1 MEWDILHQRRA
12 AQARFVRLRPMR
24 VVYRSLLTGAFLAAG
39 SASLAFGQAAP
50 SPAPLSDTAVAS
62 AIQFGDTA
70 TRPPFAALVPGA
82 PMILVYGPR
91 DRIALAAY
99 LAKQR
104 HQRFTAD
111 SADASMRAPVVLVS
125 IVPHGTV
132 IAAITLVDVMSGS
145 VSDVLRPTSV
155 DTLRGG
161 GMIVEARFT
170 PQRILAHPSLT
181 VKWNT
186 GSVVLPLPRLKL
198 N

>member
-1 MEWDILHQRRA
+1 VPSKSGHSTSALRVIHQ
-12 AQARFVRLRPMR
+12 
-24 VVYRSLLTGAFLAAG
+24 SLLTWAFLALG
-39 SASLAFGQAAP
+39 SASLASGQAAP
-50 SPAPLSDTAVAS
+50 APAPLSDTAVAS
-62 AIQFGDTA
+62 AIQFGDTT
-70 TRPPFAALVPGA
+70 TRPPFAAIVPGT

-104 HQRFTAD
+104 HQRFTID
-111 SADASMRAPVVLVS
+111 SADAPMRAPVVLVS

-145 VSDVLRPTSV
+145 VSEVLRPTSV

-161 GMIVEARFT
+161 GMIVEARFAL
-170 PQRILAHPSLT
+170 QRILAHPSLT

-186 GSVVLPLPRLKL
+186 GSVVLPLTRLKL
-198 N
+198 D